1 VLQRRHANLKPRHS
15 KVTGNPD
22 WPAEQQ
28 KMNDTYLN
36 FVNSPFGARLA
47 RSIGLPKP
55 EVLRRYRADQPEFDG
70 LVAIGAGRE
79 PHLLNALAGVIA
91 RTGFTS
97 VAHQSAGLW
106 VSLAARHGLMTG
118 RFEPAEAGPHGRVAA
133 LIFDASGIEDSTQ
146 FDTLFGF
153 FHDTLRSL
161 GKCGRIVVLGRP
173 PEACASSRQW
183 TAQRALEGL
192 TRSLGKEAR
201 RGVTANL
208 VYVAEGAEHD
218 AEATLR
224 FFLSPRSA
232 YVSGQVVRIAAGA
245 DVDAD
250 AVADTG
256 AGALAAGQVEAN
268 GTSHA
273 TTFDWAQPLAGKRA
287 IVTGA
292 ARGIG
297 AAIASAL
304 AAEGAHVIG
313 IDIPSAKDAL
323 DATIRPLGGT
333 ALAFDIAAAETPA
346 QIAAALDE
354 LGVDIVVHNA
364 GITKDK
370 TIARMTEAAWH
381 NVIDINLSAQ
391 ERLDDALLAAGTL
404 RDGGRIV
411 CVSSIS
417 GIAGN
422 MGQTNYATSK
432 AGVIG
437 RVQSMAAPLGE
448 RRITINA
455 VAPGFIETQMT
466 AKIPL
471 AIREAGRRMNSMSQ
485 GGQPED
491 VAQTIAWLAHPGS
504 ASVTG
509 QVVRVCGQSLIG
521 A

>member
-1 VLQRRHANLKPRHS
+1 
-15 KVTGNPD
+15 
-22 WPAEQQ
+22 
-28 KMNDTYLN
+28 MNDTYLN
-36 FVNSPFGARLA
+36 FVNSPFGGRLV
-47 RSIGLPKP
+47 RSLGLPKP
-55 EVLRRYRADQPEFDG
+55 EVLRRYRASEPEFDG
-70 LVAIGAGRE
+70 LIAIGAGRE
-79 PHLLNALAGVIA
+79 PHLLDALAGVIA
-91 RTGFTS
+91 RTGLTS
-97 VAHQSAGLW
+97 VAHESAGLW
-106 VSLAARHGLMTG
+106 IPVANRHGLMTG
-118 RFEPAEAGPHGRVAA
+118 RFEPTESGAQGRLAA
-133 LIFDASGIEDSTQ
+133 LVFDASGIADSTQ
-146 FDTLFGF
+146 LDSLYGF
-153 FHDTLRSL
+153 FHDALCSL

-173 PEACASSRQW
+173 PETCATPRQW

-201 RGVTANL
+201 RGITSNL
-208 VYVAEGAEHD
+208 LYVAQGAEQD
-218 AEATLR
+218 LEATLR

-232 YVSGQVVRIAAGA
+232 YVSGQVVRIGGDTDIGAAP
-245 DVDAD
+245 
-250 AVADTG
+250 AVQPA
-256 AGALAAGQVEAN
+256 
-268 GTSHA
+268 
-273 TTFDWAQPLAGKRA
+273 FDWAQPLAGRRA
-287 IVTGA
+287 VVTGA

-297 AAIASAL
+297 AAIAEAL

-313 IDIPSAKDAL
+313 IDIPSAHEAL
-323 DATIRPLGGT
+323 ESTMRRLSGT
-333 ALAFDIAAAETPA
+333 ALAFDIAAPEAPA

-354 LGVDIVVHNA
+354 LGADIVVHNA

-370 TIARMTEAAWH
+370 TIARMSETAWH
-381 NVIDINLSAQ
+381 SVIDINLAAQ
-391 ERLDDALLAAGTL
+391 ERVDEALLAAGTL

-422 MGQTNYATSK
+422 LGQTNYATSK

-437 RVQSMAAPLGE
+437 RVQSMAPLLRT

-485 GGQPED
+485 GGQPVD
-491 VAQTIAWLAHPGS
+491 VGQAIMWLAHPGS
-504 ASVTG
+504 AAVTG

>member
-1 VLQRRHANLKPRHS
+1 
-15 KVTGNPD
+15 
-22 WPAEQQ
+22 
-28 KMNDTYLN
+28 MNDSYLK
-36 FVNSPFGARLA
+36 FVNSPFGGRLA
-47 RSIGLPKP
+47 RSLGLPKP
-55 EVLRRYRADQPEFDG
+55 EVLRRYRADRPEFDG
-70 LVAIGAGRE
+70 LIAIGAGRE
-79 PHLLNALAGVIA
+79 PRLFDALASLIA
-91 RTGFTS
+91 TIGMTS
-97 VAHQSAGLW
+97 VAHESAGLW
-106 VSLAARHGLMTG
+106 VPLAHRHGLMTG
-118 RFEPAEAGPHGRVAA
+118 RFEPAEAGAPGKLAA
-133 LIFDASGIEDSTQ
+133 LMFDASGIDDSS
-146 FDTLFGF
+146 LLEPLHGF

-173 PEACASSRQW
+173 PEACASPRQW

-192 TRSLGKEAR
+192 VRSLGKEAR
-201 RGVTANL
+201 RGITANL
-208 VYVAEGAEHD
+208 VYVEEGAEN
-218 AEATLR
+218 AIEATLR

-232 YVSGQVVRIAAGA
+232 YVSGQVVRIAAHCA
-245 DVDAD
+245 LPHDAP
-250 AVADTG
+250 A
-256 AGALAAGQVEAN
+256 
-268 GTSHA
+268 
-273 TTFDWAQPLAGKRA
+273 FDWRQPLAGRRA
-287 IVTGA
+287 LVTGA

-313 IDIPSAKDAL
+313 LDIPSARDAL
-323 DATIRPLGGT
+323 DATMRRLNGSP
-333 ALAFDIAAAETPA
+333 LAFDIAAPEAPA

-370 TIARMTEAAWH
+370 TIAKMTDAAWQS
-381 NVIDINLSAQ
+381 VIDINLSAQ
-391 ERLDDALLAAGTL
+391 ERIDDALLAGGIL

-411 CVSSIS
+411 AVSSIS

-422 MGQTNYATSK
+422 PGQTNYATSK

-437 RVQSMAAPLGE
+437 RVQSMALPLRARG
-448 RRITINA
+448 ITINA

-485 GGQPED
+485 GGQPVD

-504 ASVTG
+504 AGVTG

>member
-1 VLQRRHANLKPRHS
+1 MK
-15 KVTGNPD
+15 
-22 WPAEQQ
+22 
-28 KMNDTYLN
+28 DTYLN
-36 FVNSPFGARLA
+36 FVNSPFGARLV

-79 PHLLNALAGVIA
+79 PHLLDALAGVIA
-91 RTGFTS
+91 RSGFVS
-97 VAHQSAGLW
+97 VAHESAGLW
-106 VSLAARHGLMTG
+106 IPLASRHALMTG

-133 LIFDASGIEDSTQ
+133 LIFDASGIEDSSQLDSAFT
-146 FDTLFGF
+146 F

-173 PEACASSRQW
+173 PEACANPRQW

-201 RGVTANL
+201 RGITANL
-208 VYVAEGAEHD
+208 LYVAQGAENE

-232 YVSGQVVRIAAGA
+232 YVSGQVIRIA
-245 DVDAD
+245 DA
-250 AVADTG
+250 AS
-256 AGALAAGQVEAN
+256 E
-268 GTSHA
+268 TS
-273 TTFDWAQPLAGKRA
+273 TIDWAQPLAGKRA
-287 IVTGA
+287 VVTGA

-297 AAIASAL
+297 AAIANAL

-313 IDIPSAKDAL
+313 IDIPSAHEAL
-323 DATIRPLGGT
+323 EATIRPLSGT
-333 ALAFDIAAAETPA
+333 TLAFDIAAPETPS

-381 NVIDINLSAQ
+381 SVIDINLSAQ
-391 ERLDDALLAAGTL
+391 ERLDEALLAAGTL

-422 MGQTNYATSK
+422 LGQTNYATSK

-437 RVQSMAAPLGE
+437 RVQSMAARLDE

-471 AIREAGRRMNSMSQ
+471 ALREAGRRMNSMSQ
-485 GGQPED
+485 GGQPAD
-491 VAQTIAWLAHPGS
+491 VAQTIAWLAHPGC
-504 ASVTG
+504 AGVTG

>member
-1 VLQRRHANLKPRHS
+1 
-15 KVTGNPD
+15 
-22 WPAEQQ
+22 
-28 KMNDTYLN
+28 MNDSYLK
-36 FVNSPFGARLA
+36 FVNSPFGGRLA
-47 RSIGLPKP
+47 RSLGLPKP
-55 EVLRRYRADQPEFDG
+55 EVLRRYRADRPEFDG
-70 LVAIGAGRE
+70 LIAIGAGRE
-79 PHLLNALAGVIA
+79 PRLFDALASLIA
-91 RTGFTS
+91 TIGMTS
-97 VAHQSAGLW
+97 VAHESAGLW
-106 VSLAARHGLMTG
+106 VPLAHRHGLMTG
-118 RFEPAEAGPHGRVAA
+118 RFEPAEAGAPGKLAA
-133 LIFDASGIEDSTQ
+133 LMFDASGIDDSSLLQ
-146 FDTLFGF
+146 PLHGF

-173 PEACASSRQW
+173 PEACASPRQW

-192 TRSLGKEAR
+192 VRSLGKEAR
-201 RGVTANL
+201 RGIAANL
-208 VYVAEGAEHD
+208 VYVEEGAEN
-218 AEATLR
+218 AIEATLR

-232 YVSGQVVRIAAGA
+232 YVSGQVVRIAAH
-245 DVDAD
+245 
-250 AVADTG
+250 
-256 AGALAAGQVEAN
+256 GALPHDAPA
-268 GTSHA
+268 
-273 TTFDWAQPLAGKRA
+273 FDWRQPLGGRRA
-287 IVTGA
+287 LVTGA

-297 AAIASAL
+297 AAIASVL

-313 IDIPSAKDAL
+313 LDIPSARDAL
-323 DATIRPLGGT
+323 DATMLQLNGSP
-333 ALAFDIAAAETPA
+333 LAFDIAAPEAPA

-370 TIARMTEAAWH
+370 TIAKMTDAVWQS
-381 NVIDINLSAQ
+381 VIDINLSAQ
-391 ERLDDALLAAGTL
+391 ERIDDALLAGGIL

-411 CVSSIS
+411 AVSSIS

-422 MGQTNYATSK
+422 AGQTNYATSK

-437 RVQSMAAPLGE
+437 RVQSMAPPLRARG
-448 RRITINA
+448 ITINA

-485 GGQPED
+485 GGQPVD

-504 ASVTG
+504 AGVTG

>member
-1 VLQRRHANLKPRHS
+1 MK
-15 KVTGNPD
+15 
-22 WPAEQQ
+22 
-28 KMNDTYLN
+28 DTYLN
-36 FVNSPFGARLA
+36 FVNSPFGARLV

-55 EVLRRYRADQPEFDG
+55 EVLRRQRADRPEFDG

-79 PHLLNALAGVIA
+79 PHLLDALAGVIA
-91 RTGFTS
+91 RSGFTS
-97 VAHQSAGLW
+97 VAHESAGLW
-106 VSLAARHGLMTG
+106 IPLATRHGLMTG

-133 LIFDASGIEDSTQ
+133 LLFDASGIQDSSQ
-146 FDTLFGF
+146 LDSVFAF

-161 GKCGRIVVLGRP
+161 DTCGRIVVLGRP
-173 PEACASSRQW
+173 PEACASPRQW

-201 RGVTANL
+201 RGITANL
-208 VYVAEGAEHD
+208 LYVAQGAEHE

-232 YVSGQVVRIAAGA
+232 YVSGQVVRIAAA
-245 DVDAD
+245 P
-250 AVADTG
+250 
-256 AGALAAGQVEAN
+256 AAPAA
-268 GTSHA
+268 A
-273 TTFDWAQPLAGKRA
+273 TFAWSQPLGGKRA
-287 IVTGA
+287 LVTGA

-297 AAIASAL
+297 AAIANAL

-313 IDIPSAKDAL
+313 IDIPSAREAL
-323 DATIRPLGGT
+323 EATLRPLSGT

-354 LGVDIVVHNA
+354 SGVDIVVHNA

-381 NVIDINLSAQ
+381 SVLDINLSAQ

-411 CVSSIS
+411 SVSSIS

-437 RVQSMAAPLGE
+437 RVQSMAAQLAA

-471 AIREAGRRMNSMSQ
+471 TIREAGRRMNSMSQ
-485 GGQPED
+485 GGQPVD
-491 VAQTIAWLAHPGS
+491 VAQTIAWLTHPGC
-504 ASVTG
+504 AGITG

>member
-1 VLQRRHANLKPRHS
+1 
-15 KVTGNPD
+15 
-22 WPAEQQ
+22 
-28 KMNDTYLN
+28 MNDTYLN

-79 PHLLNALAGVIA
+79 PRLLNALAGVIA

-106 VSLAARHGLMTG
+106 ISLAARHGLMTG

-133 LIFDASGIEDSTQ
+133 LIFDASGIEDSGQ
-146 FDTLFGF
+146 LDTLFAF

-208 VYVAEGAEHD
+208 VYVAEGAEHE

-232 YVSGQVVRIAAGA
+232 YVSGQVVR
-245 DVDAD
+245 
-250 AVADTG
+250 VA
-256 AGALAAGQVEAN
+256 AN

-304 AAEGAHVIG
+304 SAEGAHVIG

-333 ALAFDIAAAETPA
+333 TLAFDIAAAETPA

-381 NVIDINLSAQ
+381 SVIDINLSAQ

-437 RVQSMAAPLGE
+437 RVQSMAIPLGK
-448 RRITINA
+448 RNITINA

-485 GGQPED
+485 GGQPVD

-504 ASVTG
+504 AGVTG

>member
-1 VLQRRHANLKPRHS
+1 
-15 KVTGNPD
+15 
-22 WPAEQQ
+22 
-28 KMNDTYLN
+28 MNDSYLN

-47 RSIGLPKP
+47 RSLGLPKP
-55 EVLRRYRADQPEFDG
+55 EVLRRYRADQAEFGG

-79 PHLLNALAGVIA
+79 PRLLDALANLVASIGV
-91 RTGFTS
+91 TS

-106 VSLAARHGLMTG
+106 VPLATRHGLMTG
-118 RFEPAEAGPHGRVAA
+118 RFEPAEAGSPGKLAA
-133 LIFDASGIEDSTQ
+133 LLFDASGIEDSTQ
-146 FDTLFGF
+146 LEPLHAF

-173 PEACASSRQW
+173 PEACATPRQW

-201 RGVTANL
+201 RGITTNL
-208 VYVAEGAEHD
+208 VYVAQGAERGV
-218 AEATLR
+218 EATLR

-232 YVSGQVVRIAAGA
+232 YVSGQVVRIEVSGAGGTGGT
-245 DVDAD
+245 
-250 AVADTG
+250 AVAGG
-256 AGALAAGQVEAN
+256 AGGAGGQAA
-268 GTSHA
+268 
-273 TTFDWAQPLAGKRA
+273 FDWQQPLAGQRA
-287 IVTGA
+287 VVTGA

-297 AAIASAL
+297 ASIANVL

-313 IDIPSAKDAL
+313 IDIPSARDAL
-323 DATIRPLGGT
+323 DATMRQLNGT
-333 ALAFDIAAAETPA
+333 VLAFDIAAPEASA

-354 LGVDIVVHNA
+354 QGVDIVVHNA

-370 TIARMTEAAWH
+370 TIAKMTGPAWQS
-381 NVIDINLSAQ
+381 VIDINLSAQ
-391 ERLDDALLAAGTL
+391 ERIDDALLGAGIL
-404 RDGGRIV
+404 RDGGRIIG
-411 CVSSIS
+411 VSSIS

-422 MGQTNYATSK
+422 PGQTNYATSK

-437 RVQSMAAPLGE
+437 RVQSMAPHLRARG
-448 RRITINA
+448 INA

-471 AIREAGRRMNSMSQ
+471 TIREAGRRMNSMSQ
-485 GGQPED
+485 GGQPVD

-504 ASVTG
+504 AGVSG
-509 QVVRVCGQSLIG
+509 QIVRVCGQSLIG

>member
-1 VLQRRHANLKPRHS
+1 
-15 KVTGNPD
+15 
-22 WPAEQQ
+22 
-28 KMNDTYLN
+28 MNDSYLK
-36 FVNSPFGARLA
+36 FVNSPFGGRLA
-47 RSIGLPKP
+47 RSLGLPKP
-55 EVLRRYRADQPEFDG
+55 EVLRRYRADRPEFEG
-70 LVAIGAGRE
+70 LIAIGAGRE
-79 PHLLNALAGVIA
+79 PRLLDALASLVASVGM
-91 RTGFTS
+91 TS
-97 VAHQSAGLW
+97 VAHESAGLW
-106 VSLAARHGLMTG
+106 VALAHRHGLMTG
-118 RFEPAEAGPHGRVAA
+118 RFEPAEAGSPGKLAA
-133 LIFDASGIEDSTQ
+133 LLFDASGIDDSS
-146 FDTLFGF
+146 LLEPLYGF

-173 PEACASSRQW
+173 PEACSNPRQW

-192 TRSLGKEAR
+192 VRSLGKEAR
-201 RGVTANL
+201 RGIPANL
-208 VYVAEGAEHD
+208 VYVAEGSEGGI
-218 AEATLR
+218 EATLR

-232 YVSGQVVRIAAGA
+232 YVSGQVVRIAANGA
-245 DVDAD
+245 IPRPAP
-250 AVADTG
+250 AFG
-256 AGALAAGQVEAN
+256 
-268 GTSHA
+268 
-273 TTFDWAQPLAGKRA
+273 WRQPLAGRRA
-287 IVTGA
+287 LVTGA

-297 AAIASAL
+297 AAIASVL

-313 IDIPSAKDAL
+313 LDIPSARDAL
-323 DATIRPLGGT
+323 DATMRQLNGS
-333 ALAFDIAAAETPA
+333 ALAFDIAAPEAAA

-370 TIARMTEAAWH
+370 TIAKMTDSAWQS
-381 NVIDINLSAQ
+381 VIDINLSAQ
-391 ERLDDALLAAGTL
+391 ERIDDALLAGGIL

-411 CVSSIS
+411 AVSSIS

-422 MGQTNYATSK
+422 PGQTNYATSK

-437 RVQSMAAPLGE
+437 RVQSMAPHLRE
-448 RRITINA
+448 RGITINA

-485 GGQPED
+485 GGQPVD

-504 ASVTG
+504 AGVTG